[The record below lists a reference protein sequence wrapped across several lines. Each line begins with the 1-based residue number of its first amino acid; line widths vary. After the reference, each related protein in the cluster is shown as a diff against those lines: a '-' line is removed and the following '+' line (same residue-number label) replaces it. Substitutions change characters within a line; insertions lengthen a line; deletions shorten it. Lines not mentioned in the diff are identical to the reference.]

1 MKTAGFDAKRT
12 LIGGCERLLRS
23 KRSRWCDRGVASES
37 HGPVFE
43 TKVL

>member
-12 LIGGCERLLRS
+12 LIGGFERLLRS
-23 KRSRWCDRGVASES
+23 KCDRGVASES

>member
-12 LIGGCERLLRS
+12 LTGGFERLLRS
-23 KRSRWCDRGVASES
+23 KRSGWCDRGVAS
-37 HGPVFE
+37 HGLVFE